1 MLFVHVLIDRS
12 FNFADRKAVT
22 SKQTGSTIC
31 FSKKKMIKLVM
42 RDLNDKTFVWLT
54 GNSYLFLQTRL
65 FPSFNKLNDLTE
77 LLVIVYGN
85 MCVYENGI

>member
-1 MLFVHVLIDRS
+1 
-12 FNFADRKAVT
+12 
-22 SKQTGSTIC
+22 
-31 FSKKKMIKLVM
+31 MIKFVM

-65 FPSFNKLNDLTE
+65 FPSFNKLNDLIE
-77 LLVIVYGN
+77 LLVIICGN